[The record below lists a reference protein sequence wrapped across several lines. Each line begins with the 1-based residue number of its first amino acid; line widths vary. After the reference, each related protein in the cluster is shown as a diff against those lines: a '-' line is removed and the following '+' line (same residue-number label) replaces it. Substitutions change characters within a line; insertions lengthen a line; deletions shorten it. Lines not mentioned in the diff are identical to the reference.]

1 MHPCKIKGKKNMCRP
16 QSGLDFK
23 SSQVRPIEA
32 VVHGNIL
39 QYAAKDLF
47 VSFRHITFTKYILYL
62 LLNM

>member
-1 MHPCKIKGKKNMCRP
+1 MCRP